1 MFYNNIN
8 MRRFSMAFD
17 NPQLTRTKQHALYI
31 TQMEAQ
37 NKPKRYGID
46 LATPMIQRV
55 YKAKPGCSA
64 CGK

>member
-1 MFYNNIN
+1 

-31 TQMEAQ
+31 AQMAAQ
-37 NKPKRYGID
+37 NKPKPSGID
-46 LATPMIQRV
+46 LATPMIERV

>member
-1 MFYNNIN
+1 

-17 NPQLTRTKQHALYI
+17 NPQLTRSKQHLWYMA
-31 TQMEAQ
+31 QMEAQ
-37 NKPKRYGID
+37 NKPKKYGID
-46 LATPMIQRV
+46 LATPMIERV

>member
-1 MFYNNIN
+1 

-17 NPQLTRTKQHALYI
+17 NPQLSRTKQHALYI
-31 TQMEAQ
+31 AQMDAQ
-37 NKPKRYGID
+37 NKAKRSGVD
-46 LATPMIQRV
+46 LATPMIERV